1 MTSFLRMK
9 TDEDLLM
16 VSGVIKNY
24 ECTRAEASFVLTRND
39 QRVMEMSA
47 VANALAGMGG
57 VATSQMANA
66 SNIEEVADYLSFDI
80 DGEKYKGWVWR
91 SPFAEGDVADVI
103 YRRTINGKE
112 LVAIA
117 RPSDRMIALYPHCSR
132 GVLAHWRSVL
142 NAWLIW
148 VVFLI
153 SIVVFTCLGFVLGFT
168 AEIFLDMTNY
178 YILAFLII
186 FFSAFTINMGFKLL
200 PFARVA
206 ERVFAALGWG
216 NPSRIDLKKLSKE
229 KRKDGDPGEHGTF
242 YFRY

>member
-1 MTSFLRMK
+1 MK

-91 SPFAEGDVADVI
+91 LS
-103 YRRTINGKE
+103 
-112 LVAIA
+112 
-117 RPSDRMIALYPHCSR
+117 
-132 GVLAHWRSVL
+132 
-142 NAWLIW
+142 LIH
-148 VVFLI
+148 I
-153 SIVVFTCLGFVLGFT
+153 
-168 AEIFLDMTNY
+168 
-178 YILAFLII
+178 
-186 FFSAFTINMGFKLL
+186 
-200 PFARVA
+200 
-206 ERVFAALGWG
+206 
-216 NPSRIDLKKLSKE
+216 
-229 KRKDGDPGEHGTF
+229 
-242 YFRY
+242 